1 MNKALHLGLPIIDIS
16 KTLVH
21 EFWYDYIKTKYKNN
35 AKPCSMDTDSFIIYI
50 KTEDFYDIANG
61 AEKTSDT
68 SNYDVDRPLPKG
80 KNKKVIE
87 LMKDEL
93 GGNTMVEF
101 VAFRP
106 KTYSYS
112 MDDDDNNN
120 NKKASQKVYNRK
132 YLNLLT
138 IRIAYSIMI

>member
-1 MNKALHLGLPIIDIS
+1 MNKALYLGLSIIDIN

-21 EFWYDYIKTKYKNN
+21 EFWYDYIKPKYKNN
-35 AKPCSMDTDSFIIYI
+35 AKLCSMDTNSFIIYI

-61 AEKTSDT
+61 AEKTLDT
-68 SNYDVDRPLPKG
+68 SNYDVDRPSPKG
-80 KNKKVIE
+80 KNKKVIG
-87 LMKDEL
+87 LMKVEL

-112 MDDDDNNN
+112 MDDGNN
-120 NKKASQKVYNRK
+120 NKKASKKVCNRK
-132 YLNLLT
+132 YLNLLP
-138 IRIAYSIMI
+138 IRIAYSTMI